1 MAEPPCFYV
10 IRIGGRLGP
19 TALSAF
25 PSMTPEPDDGQT
37 MLSGFL
43 EDSSAVFGLLA
54 QLEALGLELLEF
66 RKACPGPGLDEDG
79 GSNWAHR

>member
-1 MAEPPCFYV
+1 MTRPPGFYV

-25 PSMTPEPDDGQT
+25 PSMTPVPDGEQT
-37 MLSGFL
+37 VLSGVL

-54 QLEALGLELLEF
+54 QLEAMGLELLEF
-66 RKACPGPGLDEDG
+66 RRAGPGIDGCG
-79 GSNWAHR
+79 GSNSPHR